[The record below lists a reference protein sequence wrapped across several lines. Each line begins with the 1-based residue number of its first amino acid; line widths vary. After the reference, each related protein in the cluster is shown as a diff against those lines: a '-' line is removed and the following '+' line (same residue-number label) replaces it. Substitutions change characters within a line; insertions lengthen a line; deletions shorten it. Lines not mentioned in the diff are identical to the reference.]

1 MAQCVFF
8 KKGLDVEEALELLR
22 LLNIEPWYR
31 GFQNM
36 VIQEADQDLCKY
48 PWM

>member
-22 LLNIEPWYR
+22 PLNLEPWDR
-31 GFQNM
+31 GFQNV
-36 VIQEADQDLCKY
+36 VIQEADHDLCKHQ
-48 PWM
+48 